1 MSDNTQG
8 SAPLYQKQTWI
19 DHLVADDTGEVL
31 QEGSVLEAAR
41 FNHMEEGIETVADLL
56 ADVIITVTDDIQP
69 VLSPI
74 KDAGYVK
81 DVDYDV
87 TGKRIIFKKS
97 NGQKVVIPI
106 KGDSY
111 KVSYYDGASL
121 LFTDVVEEGKN
132 SSLTMIPS
140 RDATAQYTYT
150 FIGWSSNPNATAAE
164 EGCQNNITASKALYA
179 VYSKT
184 VPSRD
189 ATAQY
194 TYTFIGWS
202 SNPNATAAEEGCQN
216 NITASKA
223 LYAVYSKTVRS
234 YVITFAN
241 NGQTL
246 HASTLDYGATPS
258 YDGSAL
264 TNADGRPF
272 DKWVPAITSVTGPAT
287 YSAAFKHKI
296 TYMSGDTV
304 LSTEYVSDGGTPAS
318 APTPTKSSTAQYNYT
333 FTGWTTVSGSSAVE
347 SDALS
352 AMEGD
357 RTVYAVFT
365 ENLRSYTVK
374 FSVNG
379 EVSQASYYYGQ
390 TPAAPTNILAVDGR
404 EFSCWDQEIS
414 PVNADIT
421 YTALYQ
427 KRVRFYD
434 GSNLLKT
441 VYVHHGQNA
450 VYGDDAPTKASTAQ
464 YFYEFAGWSTTSGGA
479 TDANILN
486 AVTADKDVY
495 AVFTAEVR
503 TYVIYFRDRD
513 GSLLQTVN
521 AAYGSTPAYSG
532 DNPTHPSGYAF
543 AGWSPS
549 LSSVTGSKTYYAKF
563 AYPAAWTE
571 TITDSWEQILEACE
585 ADTYKTKYSLGATK
599 IADFGDEGLT
609 RMHLVGFDCDE
620 KTSGGYAKMSWVPEH
635 CLKTT
640 WKWNNSNDNS
650 GGYASSQLKTR
661 IDSLL
666 TKLPKSLQD
675 GIVVPEHCLKTTWK
689 WNNSNDNSGG
699 YASSQLKT
707 RIDSLLTKLP
717 KSLQDGIV
725 KVKKSCRLY
734 GNSDQSVNVKLWAP
748 SYREYYG
755 SDSNHERS
763 GPIYTNPPKP
773 AKMTG
778 SSPDGSAT
786 SVNVK
791 LWAPSYRE
799 YYGSDSNHE
808 RSGPIYTNP
817 PKPAK
822 MTGSSPDGSATDSWL
837 RTANYIDSSYALYV
851 STYGVAY
858 NSGCSVARGALPG
871 FCIDL

>member
-1 MSDNTQG
+1 MSDNNKQG

-56 ADVIITVTDDIQP
+56 ADVISTVTDDIQP
-69 VLSPI
+69 ALSPI
-74 KDAGYVK
+74 KNAGYVK

-87 TGKRIIFKKS
+87 TGKRIIFTKS
-97 NGQKVVIPI
+97 NGQTVVIPI
-106 KGDSY
+106 KGTSY

-132 SSLTMIPS
+132 SSPTISPS

-150 FIGWSSNPNATAAE
+150 FIGWSST
-164 EGCQNNITASKALYA
+164 
-179 VYSKT
+179 
-184 VPSRD
+184 
-189 ATAQY
+189 
-194 TYTFIGWS
+194 
-202 SNPNATAAEEGCQN
+202 PNATAAEEGCQN

-246 HASTLDYGATPS
+246 HSSTLDYGATPS

-264 TNADGRPF
+264 TNPDGRPF

-287 YSAAFKHKI
+287 YSATFKHKI

-318 APTPTKSSTAQYNYT
+318 APTPTKSSTAQYSYT

-352 AMEGD
+352 PMNGD

-365 ENLRSYTVK
+365 ESLRSYTVK

-404 EFSCWDQEIS
+404 EFSCWDQEIG

-532 DNPTHPSGYAF
+532 GNPTHPSGYAF
-543 AGWSPS
+543 AGWSPA

-585 ADTYKTKYSLGATK
+585 AGTYKTKYSLGATK

-635 CLKTT
+635 CLKTD
-640 WKWNNSNDNS
+640 WKWNNSDSNS
-650 GGYASSQLKTR
+650 GGYASSQLKAR

-675 GIVVPEHCLKTTWK
+675 GIVE
-689 WNNSNDNSGG
+689 
-699 YASSQLKT
+699 
-707 RIDSLLTKLP
+707 
-717 KSLQDGIV
+717 
-725 KVKKSCRLY
+725 VKKSCHLY

-748 SYREYYG
+748 SYREYY
-755 SDSNHERS
+755 DSNSGYEQS

-778 SSPDGSAT
+778 ESPDGRA
-786 SVNVK
+786 
-791 LWAPSYRE
+791 AY
-799 YYGSDSNHE
+799 
-808 RSGPIYTNP
+808 
-817 PKPAK
+817 
-822 MTGSSPDGSATDSWL
+822 SWL
-837 RTANYIDSSYALYV
+837 RSAVYDNSIYALCVHTNGDVYDEYC
-851 STYGVAY
+851 SDACGV
-858 NSGCSVARGALPG
+858 LPG
-871 FCIDL
+871 FCIGL

>member
-132 SSLTMIPS
+132 SSLTMI
-140 RDATAQYTYT
+140 
-150 FIGWSSNPNATAAE
+150 
-164 EGCQNNITASKALYA
+164 
-179 VYSKT
+179 
-184 VPSRD
+184 PSRD

-675 GIVVPEHCLKTTWK
+675 GIVE
-689 WNNSNDNSGG
+689 
-699 YASSQLKT
+699 
-707 RIDSLLTKLP
+707 
-717 KSLQDGIV
+717 
-725 KVKKSCRLY
+725 VKKSCRLY

-748 SYREYYG
+748 SYREYY
-755 SDSNHERS
+755 R
-763 GPIYTNPPKP
+763 
-773 AKMTG
+773 
-778 SSPDGSAT
+778 
-786 SVNVK
+786 
-791 LWAPSYRE
+791 
-799 YYGSDSNHE
+799 SDSNHE

>member
-132 SSLTMIPS
+132 SSLTMI
-140 RDATAQYTYT
+140 
-150 FIGWSSNPNATAAE
+150 
-164 EGCQNNITASKALYA
+164 
-179 VYSKT
+179 
-184 VPSRD
+184 PSRD

-675 GIVVPEHCLKTTWK
+675 GIV
-689 WNNSNDNSGG
+689 
-699 YASSQLKT
+699 
-707 RIDSLLTKLP
+707 
-717 KSLQDGIV
+717 

-734 GNSDQSVNVKLWAP
+734 GNSDQ
-748 SYREYYG
+748 
-755 SDSNHERS
+755 
-763 GPIYTNPPKP
+763 
-773 AKMTG
+773 
-778 SSPDGSAT
+778 

-858 NSGCSVARGALPG
+858 NSGCSVARGVLPG

>member
-1 MSDNTQG
+1 MIDKNTQG

-56 ADVIITVTDDIQP
+56 ADVMTTVTDDIQP

-74 KDAGYVK
+74 KAAGYVK

-87 TGKRIIFKKS
+87 TGKRIIFTKS
-97 NGQKVVIPI
+97 NGQTVVIPI

-121 LFTDVVEEGKN
+121 LYTDVVEEGKN

-164 EGCQNNITASKALYA
+164 EGCQNNITA
-179 VYSKT
+179 
-184 VPSRD
+184 
-189 ATAQY
+189 
-194 TYTFIGWS
+194 
-202 SNPNATAAEEGCQN
+202 N
-216 NITASKA
+216 KA

-241 NGQTL
+241 KGQTL
-246 HASTLDYGATPS
+246 HTSTLNYGATPS

-264 TNADGRPF
+264 TNPDGRPF
-272 DKWVPAITSVTGPAT
+272 DKWVPAITPVAGPAT

-304 LSTEYVSDGGTPAS
+304 LSTEYVSDGGMPAS
-318 APTPTKSSTAQYNYT
+318 APTPTQSSTAQYSYA

-352 AMEGD
+352 AMDGD

-365 ENLRSYTVK
+365 ESLRSYTVK

-379 EVSQASYYYGQ
+379 KVSQASYYYGQ
-390 TPAAPTNILAVDGR
+390 TPTAPTNILAVDGR
-404 EFSCWDQEIS
+404 EFSCWDQEIG

-441 VYVHHGQNA
+441 VYVHHGKNA

-503 TYVIYFRDRD
+503 TYVIYFRGRD

-532 DNPTHPSGYAF
+532 GNPTHPSGYAF

-585 ADTYKTKYSLGATK
+585 AGTYKTKYSLGATK

-620 KTSGGYAKMSWVPEH
+620 KKSGGYAKMSWVPEH

-675 GIVVPEHCLKTTWK
+675 GIVE
-689 WNNSNDNSGG
+689 
-699 YASSQLKT
+699 
-707 RIDSLLTKLP
+707 
-717 KSLQDGIV
+717 
-725 KVKKSCRLY
+725 VKKSCRLY
-734 GNSDQSVNVKLWAP
+734 GNSDQSVNVKLWPP

-755 SDSNHERS
+755 SNSTYEQS
-763 GPIYTNPPKP
+763 GPIYKNPPKP

-778 SSPDGSAT
+778 SSPDGSA
-786 SVNVK
+786 
-791 LWAPSYRE
+791 A
-799 YYGSDSNHE
+799 
-808 RSGPIYTNP
+808 
-817 PKPAK
+817 
-822 MTGSSPDGSATDSWL
+822 DSWL
-837 RTANYIDSSYALYV
+837 RSAAGRYSLNALCVVTNGNASNYTCSHAC
-851 STYGVAY
+851 GV
-858 NSGCSVARGALPG
+858 LPG
-871 FCIDL
+871 FCIGL

>member
-1 MSDNTQG
+1 MIDKNTQG

-56 ADVIITVTDDIQP
+56 ADVMTTVTDDIQP

-74 KDAGYVK
+74 KAAGYVK

-87 TGKRIIFKKS
+87 TGKRIIFTKS
-97 NGQKVVIPI
+97 NGQTVVIPI

-121 LFTDVVEEGKN
+121 LYTDVVEEGKN

-184 VPSRD
+184 V
-189 ATAQY
+189 
-194 TYTFIGWS
+194 
-202 SNPNATAAEEGCQN
+202 
-216 NITASKA
+216 
-223 LYAVYSKTVRS
+223 RS
-234 YVITFAN
+234 YMITFAN

-246 HASTLDYGATPS
+246 HTSTLNYGATPS

-264 TNADGRPF
+264 TNPDGRPF

-318 APTPTKSSTAQYNYT
+318 APTPTKSSTAQYSYT

-352 AMEGD
+352 AMDGD

-365 ENLRSYTVK
+365 ESLRSYTVK

-390 TPAAPTNILAVDGR
+390 TPTAPTNILAVDGR
-404 EFSCWDQEIS
+404 EFSCWDQEIG

-441 VYVHHGQNA
+441 VYVHHGENA

-503 TYVIYFRDRD
+503 TYVIYFRGRD

-532 DNPTHPSGYAF
+532 GNPTHPSGYAF

-571 TITDSWEQILEACE
+571 TITDSWEQILEACK
-585 ADTYKTKYSLGATK
+585 AGTYKTKYSLGATK

-620 KTSGGYAKMSWVPEH
+620 KKSGGYAKMSWVPEH

-675 GIVVPEHCLKTTWK
+675 GIVE
-689 WNNSNDNSGG
+689 
-699 YASSQLKT
+699 
-707 RIDSLLTKLP
+707 
-717 KSLQDGIV
+717 
-725 KVKKSCRLY
+725 VKKSCRLY
-734 GNSDQSVNVKLWAP
+734 GNSDQSVNVKLWPP

-755 SDSNHERS
+755 SNSSYEQS

-778 SSPDGSAT
+778 SSPDGSA
-786 SVNVK
+786 
-791 LWAPSYRE
+791 A
-799 YYGSDSNHE
+799 
-808 RSGPIYTNP
+808 
-817 PKPAK
+817 
-822 MTGSSPDGSATDSWL
+822 DSWL
-837 RTANYIDSSYALYV
+837 RSANGGYSRSALCVDTNGNASNYTC
-851 STYGVAY
+851 SHACGV
-858 NSGCSVARGALPG
+858 LPG
-871 FCIDL
+871 FCIGL

>member
-87 TGKRIIFKKS
+87 TGKRIIFTKS

-184 VPSRD
+184 V
-189 ATAQY
+189 
-194 TYTFIGWS
+194 
-202 SNPNATAAEEGCQN
+202 
-216 NITASKA
+216 
-223 LYAVYSKTVRS
+223 RS

-246 HASTLDYGATPS
+246 HSSTLDYGATPS

-264 TNADGRPF
+264 TSADGRPF

-287 YSAAFKHKI
+287 YSATFKHKI

-304 LSTEYVSDGGTPAS
+304 VSTEYVSDGGTPAS
-318 APTPTKSSTAQYNYT
+318 APTPTKSSTAQYSYT

-352 AMEGD
+352 PMNGD

-365 ENLRSYTVK
+365 ESLRSYTVK

-404 EFSCWDQEIS
+404 EFSCWDQEIG

-421 YTALYQ
+421 YTAIYQ

-464 YFYEFAGWSTTSGGA
+464 YFYEFTGWSTTSGGTA
-479 TDANILN
+479 DANILN
-486 AVTADKDVY
+486 TVTADKDVY

-585 ADTYKTKYSLGATK
+585 AGAYKTKYSLGATK

-620 KTSGGYAKMSWVPEH
+620 KTSGGYAKMSWVPEY
-635 CLKTT
+635 CLKTV
-640 WKWNNSNDNS
+640 WKWNNSNSNS
-650 GGYASSQLKTR
+650 GGYASSQLKAR

-675 GIVVPEHCLKTTWK
+675 GIVE
-689 WNNSNDNSGG
+689 
-699 YASSQLKT
+699 
-707 RIDSLLTKLP
+707 
-717 KSLQDGIV
+717 
-725 KVKKSCRLY
+725 VKKSCRLY

-755 SDSNHERS
+755 SNSSYEQS

-778 SSPDGSAT
+778 SSPDGSAA
-786 SVNVK
+786 N
-791 LWAPSYRE
+791 
-799 YYGSDSNHE
+799 
-808 RSGPIYTNP
+808 
-817 PKPAK
+817 
-822 MTGSSPDGSATDSWL
+822 SWL
-837 RTANYIDSSYALYV
+837 RSADYSSSSGALYV
-851 STYGVAY
+851 YTNGSTNSSICSNAFGV
-858 NSGCSVARGALPG
+858 LPG

>member
-132 SSLTMIPS
+132 SSLTMI
-140 RDATAQYTYT
+140 
-150 FIGWSSNPNATAAE
+150 
-164 EGCQNNITASKALYA
+164 
-179 VYSKT
+179 
-184 VPSRD
+184 PSRD

-675 GIVVPEHCLKTTWK
+675 GIVE
-689 WNNSNDNSGG
+689 
-699 YASSQLKT
+699 
-707 RIDSLLTKLP
+707 
-717 KSLQDGIV
+717 
-725 KVKKSCRLY
+725 VKKSCRLY
-734 GNSDQSVNVKLWAP
+734 GNSDQ
-748 SYREYYG
+748 
-755 SDSNHERS
+755 
-763 GPIYTNPPKP
+763 
-773 AKMTG
+773 
-778 SSPDGSAT
+778 